1 VNLVARYLTYGLPS
15 VKERGSKSGNL
26 HLCFPPIQIINQMVL
41 EIYIKLPHP
50 LIILTLLDALFPGCL
65 YFMEKAVPSDWFA
78 WQLNGYKKTL
88 Q

>member
-1 VNLVARYLTYGLPS
+1 
-15 VKERGSKSGNL
+15 
-26 HLCFPPIQIINQMVL
+26 MVL

-65 YFMEKAVPSDWFA
+65 FVMEKAVPSDWLA